1 MKKPIACALVC
12 LFALLGL
19 CGCNKSDSLLNPKK
33 PVTLTMWHV
42 YGEQSDSPMDRYIT
56 EFNQT
61 VGKEKGIIVNV
72 TLLSNASQIGQK
84 LLNAQKGKAGLPS
97 MPDLFFCHTSN
108 AVELGVNNLI
118 DWNEKFSKSEL
129 NGFVDSFVT
138 DGTAEGKLSVLP
150 VSKSTHLLFLAGSS
164 FERFSKATGVTESDL
179 ATWDGFFMAAE
190 KYYEYSGGKPFC
202 ALDYLLRAVELDAI
216 SRGATDFYNDNGWYK
231 NDEKII
237 ASFSKFATAIAKG
250 HIIVAD
256 LYSNTQV
263 MTGQT
268 ISGISSS
275 AAVLYYND
283 VITYKDNSTEE
294 TNLKVLPLP
303 QNASGEKYVT
313 QAGVGLVGYKT
324 TRQKAEAQTVFA
336 KWFTEEK
343 RNLDFVAETGY
354 MPVKDGA
361 FDKLASHEFK
371 KEKYKATQDALRKT
385 KMVSTFLSEPTLD
398 NYYPNT
404 YAFYGQI
411 RTLQKQLAVK
421 YAGGES
427 VESITAELLKIFYNI
442 GN

>member
-1 MKKPIACALVC
+1 
-12 LFALLGL
+12 
-19 CGCNKSDSLLNPKK
+19 
-33 PVTLTMWHV
+33 
-42 YGEQSDSPMDRYIT
+42 
-56 EFNQT
+56 
-61 VGKEKGIIVNV
+61 
-72 TLLSNASQIGQK
+72 
-84 LLNAQKGKAGLPS
+84 
-97 MPDLFFCHTSN
+97 
-108 AVELGVNNLI
+108 
-118 DWNEKFSKSEL
+118 
-129 NGFVDSFVT
+129 
-138 DGTAEGKLSVLP
+138 
-150 VSKSTHLLFLAGSS
+150 
-164 FERFSKATGVTESDL
+164 
-179 ATWDGFFMAAE
+179 
-190 KYYEYSGGKPFC
+190 
-202 ALDYLLRAVELDAI
+202 
-216 SRGATDFYNDNGWYK
+216 
-231 NDEKII
+231 
-237 ASFSKFATAIAKG
+237 
-250 HIIVAD
+250 
-256 LYSNTQV
+256 